1 MHIKKYTFCIGQFF
15 LQHCLALYLQRLPFY
30 WIKIFGRGYGYT
42 VKLVYNDHPRDPE
55 FLAVVDRWSLFRG
68 NLML

>member
-1 MHIKKYTFCIGQFF
+1 MRISED
-15 LQHCLALYLQRLPFY
+15 RLDY
-30 WIKIFGRGYGYT
+30 YDTGNTHTHTNTHTYIMIQDTCT

-68 NLML
+68 NFIL